1 MFPVGLV
8 IMLTAFGQQYL
19 WTTSIF
25 LGLQALILL
34 MYFLKFYG
42 PIQALIPS
50 VIILSL
56 SFFIEYI
63 GLNTGYPFGNYIY
76 PGILVPQL
84 FGVPIAI
91 AFAWFS
97 VTVSAY
103 LITIDL
109 YGKAGVFTT
118 ALISSALIFSTDIL
132 LEPFASFINGF
143 WLWDSGKI
151 PFQNFISWLVLG
163 FLFSLVLS
171 LFIKP
176 EKIIDTKFF
185 IIKIPYIVLII
196 NMFTFLII
204 NIYNNYI
211 FMSVIG
217 ITIIAFILLI
227 LPLIAK
233 NEA

>member
-8 IMLTAFGQQYL
+8 IMLTTFGQQYL
-19 WTTSIF
+19 WTSSIF

-34 MYFLKFYG
+34 MYVLKLYG
-42 PIQALIPS
+42 TACSLIPS
-50 VIILSL
+50 AIILTL
-56 SFFIEYI
+56 SFFIEYA
-63 GLNTGYPFGNYIY
+63 GVNTGYPFGNYIY
-76 PGILVPQL
+76 SDILVPQL

-109 YGKAGVFTT
+109 YGKAGIFTI

-132 LEPFASFINGF
+132 LEPFASFVNGF
-143 WLWDSGKI
+143 WLWNSGKI

-163 FLFSLVLS
+163 FLFSLFLS

-176 EKIIDTKFF
+176 GKEAEPFSG
-185 IIKIPYIVLII
+185 KIPYIVLTV

-211 FMSVIG
+211 FMSVVG
-217 ITIIAFILLI
+217 ASIIAFILLI
-227 LPLIAK
+227 LPVIAK